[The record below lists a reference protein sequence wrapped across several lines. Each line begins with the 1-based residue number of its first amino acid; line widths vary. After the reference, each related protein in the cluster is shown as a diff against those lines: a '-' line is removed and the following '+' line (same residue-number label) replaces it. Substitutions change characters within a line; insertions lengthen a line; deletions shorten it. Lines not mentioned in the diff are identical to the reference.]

1 MKLHMRFEDDR
12 VDMSA
17 SAGDGKTTECMADA
31 INKDRVRG
39 CILGGAIGD
48 AFGYPLEFIHTL
60 EDMHK
65 KYGES
70 GLTEYDLSYPWLDER
85 YRFQKA
91 LFSDD
96 TQMTLYTAEGL
107 LEAERRGV
115 SFVQSVCDAY
125 LIWMGFQEGI
135 AVDRKYDSKLAGIE
149 ELNQRRAPCHTCID
163 SLKAISEGRE
173 AVNNSKGFGGVM
185 RVAPVGIYGATHR
198 WPLAK
203 TASLAGEIAELTHSH
218 PHSTYASAALAAIVQ
233 QCLCADHVDREVFK
247 AIVAESLK
255 TVGELYGESDHFM
268 KLFRK
273 IIEESIRYAEREPG
287 FWGIEGRMIEFCVGA
302 GWVAEETLAIAVFSV
317 LRYIDDFDACLVCA
331 VNHGGNNDST
341 GAVAGNIIGAIL
353 GYDAMPQKF
362 TAPLQLRSLMLDTA
376 DKLSSRL

>member
-1 MKLHMRFEDDR
+1 MKLHMRFEDDI
-12 VDMSA
+12 VDMPA
-17 SAGDGKTTECMADA
+17 SAGDGMTTERVADA

-48 AFGYPLEFIHTL
+48 AFGYPLEFIPTL
-60 EDMHK
+60 QDIQK

-85 YRFQKA
+85 YRYQKA

-115 SFVQSVCDAY
+115 PFVQSVCDAY

-135 AVDRKYDSKLAGIE
+135 AVERKYDSKLVGIE
-149 ELNQRRAPCHTCID
+149 ELNQRRAPGRTCID
-163 SLKAISEGRE
+163 SLKAIREGRE
-173 AVNNSKGFGGVM
+173 AVNNSKGCGGVM

-218 PHSTYASAALAAIVQ
+218 PHSTYASAALAAMSVRRPCRQGSVQ
-233 QCLCADHVDREVFK
+233 GHR
-247 AIVAESLK
+247 
-255 TVGELYGESDHFM
+255 G
-268 KLFRK
+268 
-273 IIEESIRYAEREPG
+273 
-287 FWGIEGRMIEFCVGA
+287 
-302 GWVAEETLAIAVFSV
+302 
-317 LRYIDDFDACLVCA
+317 
-331 VNHGGNNDST
+331 
-341 GAVAGNIIGAIL
+341 
-353 GYDAMPQKF
+353 
-362 TAPLQLRSLMLDTA
+362 
-376 DKLSSRL
+376 